1 MKSAYIGID
10 PGKTGAVAV
19 IFDGEDEPTFAD
31 FGSGDELNILAL
43 AQHGGYNKCFAVL
56 EKVSAMPKQGIASTF
71 KFGEN
76 FGWWQGVLTALKI
89 PFTFA
94 VPRRWQK
101 VIFDSMPRQADR
113 KAMSLDMARRLFPEL
128 RDHLK
133 RKRDH
138 GRADA
143 LLIAEYCRRM
153 MQRGEL

>member
-1 MKSAYIGID
+1 MMAAYIGID
-10 PGKTGAVAV
+10 PGKTGAVAI
-19 IFDGEDEPTFAD
+19 IFNNQEKPIFAD
-31 FGSGDELNILAL
+31 YGRGDELNILAL
-43 AQHGGYNKCFAVL
+43 ALHSDYGNCFACL
-56 EKVSAMPKQGIASTF
+56 EKVSSMPKQGVSSTF

-89 PFTFA
+89 PFVFVSPT
-94 VPRRWQK
+94 RWQK